1 VPRILIT
8 GASVAGPALAF
19 WLSRDGWDV
28 TVLERHDELR
38 EEGQNV
44 DVRHAGREAARRM
57 GIEDAIRDATTG
69 EEGTAFVDGDGR
81 PVATFDATGDDSA
94 TAELEVL
101 RGDLSRIVVDRAA
114 ARARFVFGDHVERL
128 HDDGVAVTV
137 GLASG
142 REETFDVVA
151 VAEGLRSSTRDLVFE
166 DVELRPLGADIAY
179 LTIPRAERDGRL
191 WEWYNAPGGRMV
203 SLRPDAKGTT
213 RAMLSHLAEPQGDD
227 RLDRAGQE
235 AVLRERFAGAGWET
249 DRILDAMPGAPMYYE
264 SLAQVHAPSW
274 SRGRVVLLGDAAHA
288 PSPMGGLGASLALVD
303 GYVLA
308 GELVR
313 SPEDPAAAFRRFEE
327 IVRPYAEDAQ
337 DLPPG
342 TPRVAHP
349 RTELGVRVLR
359 LGQRVAAGPAGALV
373 QKVLPSTDHGFEL
386 PTYDLRGESP
396 ASAPPAD

>member
-1 VPRILIT
+1 MPRILVT

-19 WLSRDGWDV
+19 WLSRNGWDV
-28 TVLERHDELR
+28 TVLERHDGLR

-69 EEGTAFVDGDGR
+69 EEGTTFVDEDGS

-101 RGDLSRIVVDRAA
+101 RGDLSRIAVEGAA
-114 ARARFVFGDHVERL
+114 PRTRFVFGDHVERL
-128 HDDGVAVTV
+128 DDDGEAVTV
-137 GLASG
+137 RLASG
-142 REETFDVVA
+142 REERFDVVA
-151 VAEGLRSSTRDLVFE
+151 VAEGLRSSTRDLVF
-166 DVELRPLGADIAY
+166 DDAELRPLGADIAY
-179 LTIPRAERDGRL
+179 LTIPRTARDGRL
-191 WEWYNAPGGRMV
+191 WEWFNAPGGRMI

-213 RAMLSHLAEPQGDD
+213 RAMLSHLTEPEGQD

-235 AVLRERFAGAGWET
+235 ALLRERFAGAGWET
-249 DRILDAMPGAPMYYE
+249 DRILAAMPDAPMYYE
-264 SLAQVHAPSW
+264 SLAQVHAPTW

-288 PSPMGGLGASLALVD
+288 PAPMGGLGASLALVD

-313 SPEDPAAAFRRFEE
+313 SPQDPAAAFRRFEE
-327 IVRPYAEDAQ
+327 LVRPYAEDAQ

-359 LGQRVAAGPAGALV
+359 LGQKVAAGPAGGLV
-373 QKVLPSTDHGFEL
+373 QRLLPSTDHGFDL
-386 PTYDLRGESP
+386 PAYDLR
-396 ASAPPAD
+396 ADADTATD